1 MLKIKNV
8 TAKNFMSV
16 GNNTQAVGFDTDSL
30 TLVLGHNLDLGGD
43 GSRNGTG
50 KTTII
55 NALSFALYGEALT
68 NIRKDNLIN
77 KTNGKGMM
85 TTVDFEISGTEY
97 RIERGRRPNVL
108 KFYIDGVEPG
118 DNEQQGDSRE
128 TQKEIEKIIGFPH
141 NMFKHL
147 IALNTYTEP
156 FLSMKTNDQRD
167 MIEQLLGITEISQ
180 KADVLKELLKNTR
193 DSIKEEELRIK
204 AVKSANSRVEKNVAD
219 IELKAKAWANQ
230 HNQKIN
236 ELQSSLDT
244 LQETDITMELDNH
257 RKTADITQQYQKV
270 QGLENEL
277 SILTTSS
284 GRSEKTIQ
292 TLEANLVKA
301 DEGVCPACG
310 QETAH
315 LDTHDV
321 YTKELIEDKEKEQ
334 KHLDEVTLKIDG
346 LQEQIAEFGELPET
360 PITFYSSMEDALG
373 HMHNVET
380 LTTQIGEKSKEE
392 NPYTEQVVQLKDTGI
407 EDINYDLINDLT
419 YLKEHQE
426 FLYKL
431 LTSKDSFIR
440 KKIIDQNLQYLN
452 YRLSHYLDKLGLP
465 HDVKFNSDL
474 SVDITEYGRDLDFD
488 NLSRGERNR
497 LILGMSWAFRDIFES
512 LNQPMNLMCIDELVD
527 SGMDTTGVENALAVL
542 KKMGRESNKN
552 VFLISHK
559 EELQGRVNSVLYVVK
574 EGGFTSYSNDI
585 EIVDAD
591 SDVYRFKVKT

>member
-1 MLKIKNV
+1 MLTIKNV
-8 TAKNFMSV
+8 SAKNFMSI
-16 GNNTQAVGFDTDSL
+16 GNNTQAVNFNTESL

-55 NALSFALYGEALT
+55 NALSYALYGDALT

-77 KTNGKGMM
+77 KTNGKGMIVS
-85 TTVDFEISGTEY
+85 VDFEINGIEY

-108 KFYIDGVEPG
+108 RFFINGAENAD
-118 DNEQQGDSRE
+118 DEQQGDSRE

-167 MIEQLLGITEISQ
+167 MIEQLLGITEISA
-180 KADVLKELLKNTR
+180 KAEVLKEKLKETR
-193 DSIKEEELRIK
+193 DSIKEEELRIS
-204 AVKSANSRVEKNVAD
+204 AVKNSNERVGKNIVEIENRSKLWTKNKQDKITELQQSLDVLQQTD
-219 IELKAKAWANQ
+219 IDQELKN
-230 HNQKIN
+230 HKIITEVN
-236 ELQSSLDT
+236 EKYLTIKGLQSEQTNLQSSLLRSDNNLET
-244 LQETDITMELDNH
+244 LQLNI
-257 RKTADITQQYQKV
+257 QKA
-270 QGLENEL
+270 Q
-277 SILTTSS
+277 
-284 GRSEKTIQ
+284 
-292 TLEANLVKA
+292 
-301 DEGVCPACG
+301 EGVCPTCE
-310 QETAH
+310 QSTAH
-315 LDTHDV
+315 LDTHEA
-321 YTKELIEDKEKEQ
+321 YTQDLQDKLKVEEEYNSELNSKVKTIQ
-334 KHLDEVTLKIDG
+334 SKIDD
-346 LQEQIAEFGELPET
+346 FGELPET
-360 PITFYSSMEDALG
+360 PITFYNNLEDALQ
-373 HMHNVET
+373 HRHNVET
-380 LTTQIGEKSKEE
+380 LQSQIEEKTNEV
-392 NPYTEQVVQLKDTGI
+392 NPYIEQIDSLKKTALEEIDY
-407 EDINYDLINDLT
+407 ELINDLT
-419 YLKEHQE
+419 FLKEHQE
-426 FLYKL
+426 FLHKL

-452 YRLSHYLDKLGLP
+452 YRLNHYLDKLGLP

-497 LILGMSWAFRDIFES
+497 LILGMSWAFRDIYES

-542 KKMGRESNKN
+542 KKMGRESKKN

-559 EELQGRVNSVLYVVK
+559 EELQGRVNNVLYVVK

-585 EIVDAD
+585 EILD
-591 SDVYRFKVKT
+591 SENG

>member
-1 MLKIKNV
+1 MLTIKNV
-8 TAKNFMSV
+8 SAKNFMSV
-16 GNNTQAVGFDTDSL
+16 GNNTQAVNFNTESL

-55 NALSFALYGEALT
+55 NALSYALYGEALT

-77 KTNGKGMM
+77 KTNGKNMIV
-85 TTVDFEISGTEY
+85 TVDFEINGTEY

-108 KFYIDGVEPG
+108 KFFINGTESRD
-118 DNEQQGDSRE
+118 DEQQGDSRE
-128 TQKEIEKIIGFPH
+128 TQKEIERVIGFPH

-167 MIEQLLGITEISQ
+167 MIEQLLGITEISE
-180 KADVLKELLKNTR
+180 KAELLKEKLKITK
-193 DSIKEEELRIK
+193 DSIKEEELRIQ
-204 AVKSANSRVEKNVAD
+204 AVNNANKRVEKNIVEIENRSKAWKSQNQSKID
-219 IELKAKAWANQ
+219 EMMSLLVVLEETNIDEELKNHKVISE
-230 HNQKIN
+230 IN
-236 ELQSSLDT
+236 EKYVKLTSLQNEEENLSTSIARSKKNIST
-244 LQETDITMELDNH
+244 FNDNL
-257 RKTADITQQYQKV
+257 K
-270 QGLENEL
+270 
-277 SILTTSS
+277 
-284 GRSEKTIQ
+284 
-292 TLEANLVKA
+292 KA
-301 DEGVCPACG
+301 EEGVCPACG
-310 QETAH
+310 QDTAH
-315 LDTHDV
+315 LDSHEEYV
-321 YTKELIEDKEKEQ
+321 E
-334 KHLDEVTLKIDG
+334 G
-346 LQEQIAEFGELPET
+346 LQQQLETETVYLEELQTKLKTAKSQIDELGELPET
-360 PITFYSSMEDALG
+360 PITFYSNMEDALE
-373 HMHNVET
+373 HRHNVDT
-380 LTTQIGEKSKEE
+380 LTSQLKEKRQET
-392 NPYTEQVVQLKDTGI
+392 NPYVEQIEQLKKTAI
-407 EDINYDLINDLT
+407 EEINYDVINDLT
-419 YLKEHQE
+419 YVKDHQE

-474 SVDITEYGRDLDFD
+474 TVDITEYGRDLDFD

-497 LILGMSWAFRDIFES
+497 LILGMSWAFRDIYES

-542 KKMGRESNKN
+542 KKMGRESKKN

-559 EELQGRVNSVLYVVK
+559 EELQGRVNNVLYVVK

-585 EIVDAD
+585 EILD
-591 SDVYRFKVKT
+591 SEV

>member
-315 LDTHDV
+315 LDTHEV